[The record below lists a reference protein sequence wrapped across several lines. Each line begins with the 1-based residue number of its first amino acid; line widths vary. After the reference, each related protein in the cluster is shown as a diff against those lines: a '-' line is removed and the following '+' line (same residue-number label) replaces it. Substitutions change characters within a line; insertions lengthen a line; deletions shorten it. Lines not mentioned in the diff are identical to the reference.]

1 MKNIV
6 VLTNYQKYNENRIR
20 VETFEEAYEIMKKH
34 YISNEYFSE
43 DEWKELYP
51 KDKIKAK
58 FEVSSWVE
66 FCDSDCIETL
76 EQFLADFF

>member
-43 DEWKELYP
+43 DEWKQLNN
-51 KDKIKAK
+51 
-58 FEVSSWVE
+58 S
-66 FCDSDCIETL
+66 
-76 EQFLADFF
+76 